1 MPLPK
6 KQICKSLKQLSL
18 NFANQNFAMF
28 YERYNKSY
36 GEERIGSFFFSLCIG
51 GSCLRAMQIRD
62 LRYREATTL
71 K

>member
-28 YERYNKSY
+28 YERYNKFY
-36 GEERIGSFFFSLCIG
+36 GEERIGSLLFSLYRRVV
-51 GSCLRAMQIRD
+51 SA
-62 LRYREATTL
+62 RYANSRF
-71 K
+71 KV